1 MGLFDKLFGTK
12 EMAEAGSAVIGKAVD
27 SIGGAVDRFIFTKE
41 EREAA
46 SQAERE
52 QNFRF
57 ARYDKEYF
65 LKVLENDLKFNQI
78 DALDRSNAR
87 ELAKVEIGQDDVFI
101 RRFRYYYALGLS
113 VSAISYIGFITFGT
127 IPKDNQRFADV
138 ILGFILS
145 GILGTVISFF
155 FGTTHSSALK
165 DSTIND
171 LTMKK

>member
-12 EMAEAGSAVIGKAVD
+12 EMAEAGSAVIGKTVD
-27 SIGGAVDRFIFTKE
+27 SIGSVVDRFIFTKQ

-46 SQAERE
+46 SRE
-52 QNFRF
+52 QREQDFRF
-57 ARYDKEYF
+57 ATYDKEHF
-65 LKVLENDLKFNQI
+65 LKVLENDLKFYQL
-78 DALDRSNAR
+78 DALDRNNAR
-87 ELAKVEIGQDDVFI
+87 ELAKVEIGQDDAFI

-113 VSAISYIGFITFGT
+113 IAAISYIGFITFGT

-171 LTMKK
+171 LTTKR

>member
-27 SIGGAVDRFIFTKE
+27 SIGGAVDRFVFTKE
-41 EREAA
+41 ERAAA
-46 SQAERE
+46 SQEQRE
-52 QNFRF
+52 QDFRF
-57 ARYDKEYF
+57 ATYDKEHF
-65 LKVLENDLKFNQI
+65 LKVLENDLKYYQL

-101 RRFRYYYALGLS
+101 RRFRYYYAIGLS
-113 VSAISYIGFITFGT
+113 ISAISYIGFITFGT

-155 FGTTHSSALK
+155 FGSTHNSALK

-171 LTMKK
+171 LTTKR